1 MWVTWRRIVRGNFET
16 CRMSGGVSVWL
27 WKKED
32 GGKTNF
38 LTRGG
43 NVSYR
48 TRRCSAEEG
57 NRYHNPSQCVPNE
70 QSDNKK
76 MHRLVR
82 LAWCLSGLALSP
94 ITAFAPPF
102 GSSSSVNQQ
111 TASAASPGLSQLS
124 VTELKRLL
132 SDRGVDFRDC
142 LEKRDLVER
151 LGASPPAV
159 PPAVPSGLLPDERR
173 LMDTFQRVS
182 PSVAF
187 ITTVSSSRAST
198 TRSLALSEDLQQQP
212 MGSGAGFLW
221 DEQGHVVTNA
231 HVVLASGGGVMPR
244 TVKVKLPHMVA
255 AIEAT
260 VVGVEAD
267 KDLAVLRI
275 PARDLPAPLPVG
287 TSGDLQVGQTV
298 LAIGNPFGLD
308 NTLTKGVVS
317 ATGRTVRGFGGRP
330 ISDCVQTDAA

>member
-1 MWVTWRRIVRGNFET
+1 MGDVVDRPGGNFET
-16 CRMSGGVSVWL
+16 CRMVRWGERGG
-27 WKKED
+27 WKKKEE
-32 GGKTNF
+32 GRRKTNF

-43 NVSYR
+43 GDGQAAYLS
-48 TRRCSAEEG
+48 
-57 NRYHNPSQCVPNE
+57 HNSSQCVPNE

-82 LAWCLSGLALSP
+82 LAWCLASLVLSP
-94 ITAFAPPF
+94 IAAFAPPL
-102 GSSSSVNQQ
+102 GGSSSVNPHR
-111 TASAASPGLSQLS
+111 ASAASPGLSQLS

-132 SDRGVDFRDC
+132 NDRGVDFRDC

-159 PPAVPSGLLPDERR
+159 PTAVPPGLLPDERR

-187 ITTVSSSRAST
+187 ITTVSSSRATT

-231 HVVLASGGGVMPR
+231 HVVLASGGVMPR

-275 PARDLPAPLPVG
+275 PARDLPAPLAVG

-317 ATGRTVRGFGGRP
+317 ATGRTVQGFGGRP